1 MQDRT
6 SNLRHDSIGHPRDN
20 DILDH
25 VPRMEDRI
33 IFQKVV
39 LTCIAG
45 DLKFSSDSDRAIELL
60 ALLNTLGN
68 LPEII
73 FEVERVV
80 VETTEADFDVKLFEL
95 HLRRTIIITN
105 QYLI

>member
-1 MQDRT
+1 MQNRA
-6 SNLRHDSIGHPRDN
+6 SNLRHDSISHSRDN

-25 VPRMEDRI
+25 VPRMEDCI
-33 IFQKVV
+33 ILQKVV
-39 LTCIAG
+39 LTGIAG

-60 ALLNTLGN
+60 ALLYALGN

-80 VETTEADFDVKLFEL
+80 VETAEADFDVKLFEL
-95 HLRRTIIITN
+95 HPRRTIIITN